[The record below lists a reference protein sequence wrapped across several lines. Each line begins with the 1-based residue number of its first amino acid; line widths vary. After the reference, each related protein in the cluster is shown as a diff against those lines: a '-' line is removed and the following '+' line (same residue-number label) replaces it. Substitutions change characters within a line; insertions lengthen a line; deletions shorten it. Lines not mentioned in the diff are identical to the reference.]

1 MNTHD
6 CHCGG
11 AHCGCCEGVATMTPV
26 EIAPRPAL
34 PSLPYRVGTHGRFLA
49 SMKARL
55 PGIEVFAP
63 GADGQTLQS
72 HRPLQALSTRDPADP
87 ALALLDAWACV
98 GDVLTFYQERIA
110 NEGYLRT
117 ALQRRSLVE
126 LARLVGYQ
134 PRAGVSASVHLAYNV
149 DEHQAEPVEV
159 PVGTRAQSIPG
170 PDELPQMF
178 ETDEPLQARRE
189 WNDLGIRRQRPQQI
203 DSDTLPSLNLLYVA
217 GVDSQAKAGDL
228 LLFEFDS
235 GAMRY
240 QARRV
245 LAVEIDFEAQRG
257 TLQLQP
263 LGTLVPQA
271 LPLLQ
276 QLVAELQRL
285 QDNGQGDERGL
296 RNATRLRDALYL
308 GAEAWPLAEW
318 AEQLQ
323 HGVEGEAIDAIGKFG
338 DALKALELPDS
349 TPITSTPDGA
359 VDALLL
365 PPQVQAANRLRLR
378 RDLGQAF
385 ARGAD
390 LQPQLITAF
399 APRLKDAYYQAWRG
413 SNAGAKPSA
422 LRAVY
427 LLGAGQAL
435 FGATSAHPVPATDSP
450 GLPALQDWPDW
461 RYALDE
467 TASNAFLASADPLL
481 AGGALVLVSRTGEDF
496 DDPPRLDV
504 LRVARTRNGPRSA
517 YGLSGDTTRID
528 FGDGEGPSEWR
539 EVEGGKESRADITEL
554 RGTWFY
560 PQRRVL
566 ELAQAP
572 ILDEVAG
579 DTLEL
584 APLHEQL
591 QSGRWVVVEGERSDI
606 AGVRGVSAAE
616 LMMVAGLRHGQDPAL
631 PGDRPHTTLQ
641 LATPLAYRYYRASV
655 RIRGNV
661 VAASHGETR
670 REVLGSSDAR
680 RPLQRFDLRQPPLT
694 WRPAP
699 TALGATSTLKVYVND
714 VAWPEAPSLAMLGP
728 DDRAFV
734 TTTDGEGGTA
744 VIFGDGE
751 HGLRPPSGFENLRAE
766 YRNGIGKGGNVRPG
780 QVALMVTRPLGLKD
794 VVNPL
799 RASGGADRESE
810 ALIRENAPR
819 SIIALDRLV
828 SVPDYAD
835 FTRMFAGIAK
845 AEAHRL
851 ADAAGEYVQVSYAG
865 VEDMPIDID
874 SDLYRNLATALRTL
888 GDPGLPV
895 QLRWRER
902 IALVLQARLRL
913 LPGFRWEPVATAV
926 RAQLLARFG
935 FEARALAQPALLC
948 EVIAAIQSV
957 AGIDWVDIESFGGI
971 GDTEID
977 PQSGQPRLVSQ
988 AQITAQVQRILH
1000 GEGEGKSLAAS
1011 VALQRPPAR
1020 VEARPGRIENGI
1032 ARPAQIA
1039 CFMASVA
1046 DTLILNPDS

>member
-1 MNTHD
+1 MSTHD

-11 AHCGCCEGVATMTPV
+11 AQCGCCDGIATMTPV
-26 EIAPRPAL
+26 AIAPRPGL
-34 PSLPYRVGTHGRFLA
+34 PALPYRVGTHGRFLA

-55 PGIEVFAP
+55 SGMEVTAP
-63 GADGQTLQS
+63 GEDGQTPLH
-72 HRPLQALSTRDPADP
+72 HRPLQALTTRDPADP

-117 ALQRRSLVE
+117 AVQRRSLVE

-149 DEHQAEPVEV
+149 DAQQAEPVEV

-189 WNDLGIRRQRPQQI
+189 WNDLAIRRQRPQRI
-203 DSDTLPSLNLLYVA
+203 DADALPALNVVYAA
-217 GVDSQAKAGDL
+217 GADSQAQAGDL
-228 LLFEFDS
+228 LLFEFAE

-245 LAVEIDFEAQRG
+245 LAVEIDFEARRT

-263 LGTLVPQA
+263 LGALVPQA

-276 QLVAELQRL
+276 QLVFDLQRL
-285 QDNGQGDERGL
+285 QDNGHGDARGL
-296 RNATRLRDALYL
+296 RNVTRLRDGLYL
-308 GAEAWPLAEW
+308 GVEAWPLAEW

-323 HGVEGEAIDAIGKFG
+323 TGVEGEARDAIAKFG
-338 DALKALELPDS
+338 DALKALELPGNG
-349 TPITSTPDGA
+349 PVVSTPDDA
-359 VDALLL
+359 VEALLM

-378 RDLGQAF
+378 RDLGAAF

-390 LQPQLITAF
+390 LQPQLITGF
-399 APRLKDAYYQAWRG
+399 APRLKDAYYDAWRG
-413 SNAGAKPSA
+413 SNAGGKPSA
-422 LRAVY
+422 LQAVY
-427 LLGAGQAL
+427 LLGADQAL
-435 FGATSAHPVPATDSP
+435 FGATSAHPVPASDSD
-450 GLPALQDWPDW
+450 GLPSLQSWPDW
-461 RYALDE
+461 RYADDE
-467 TASNAFLASADPLL
+467 TTSNAFLASADPLL
-481 AGGALVLVSRTGEDF
+481 ASGALILVSRTGEDF

-517 YGLSGDTTRID
+517 YGLSGDTTRVD
-528 FGDGEGPSEWR
+528 FGDGDGPTKWR
-539 EVEGGKESRADITEL
+539 EVKGKESRALITEL
-554 RGTWFY
+554 RGTWLY

-566 ELAQAP
+566 VLAEAP
-572 ILDEVAG
+572 ILDEVFG

-591 QSGRWVVVEGERSDI
+591 ASGRWVVVEGERSDI

-616 LMMVAGLRHGQDPAL
+616 LMMVAGLRHGQDPNL

-699 TALGATSTLKVYVND
+699 TALGAASTLKVYVND
-714 VAWPEAPSLAMLGP
+714 VAWPQAQSLATLAP
-728 DDRAFV
+728 HDRAFV
-734 TTTDGEGGTA
+734 TTTDGDGGTA
-744 VIFGDGE
+744 VVFGDGE

-766 YRNGIGKGGNVRPG
+766 YRNGLGKGGNVRPG

-799 RASGGADRESE
+799 RASGGTDRETE

-828 SVPDYAD
+828 SVSDYAD

-845 AEAHRL
+845 ADARRL
-851 ADAAGEYVQVSYAG
+851 ADVAGDYVQVSYAG

-874 SDLYRNLATALRTL
+874 SDLYRNLAQALRTL

-895 QLRWRER
+895 RLVWRER

-913 LPGFRWEPVATAV
+913 LPGYRWEPVATAV
-926 RAQLLARFG
+926 RARLLTRFG
-935 FEARALAQPALLC
+935 FDARALAQPALLC
-948 EVIAAIQSV
+948 EAIAAIQSV
-957 AGIDWVDIESFGGI
+957 AGIDWVDVDSFGGI
-971 GDTEID
+971 TDTEID

-1000 GEGEGKSLAAS
+1000 GDNAGKSSSAGA
-1011 VALQRPPAR
+1011 VLQLPPPR
-1020 VEARPGRIENGI
+1020 VEARPGRIEKGV